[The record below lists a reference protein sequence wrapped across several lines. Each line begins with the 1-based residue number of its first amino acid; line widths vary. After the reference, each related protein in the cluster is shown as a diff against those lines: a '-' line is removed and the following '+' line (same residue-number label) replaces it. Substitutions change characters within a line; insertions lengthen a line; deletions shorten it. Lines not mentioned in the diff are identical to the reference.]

1 MRRAPSIIRDLTR
14 RVAAW
19 VVAVIACV
27 VPCGDRARWREEW
40 LAELDASAARYG
52 ARAAARVAL
61 GLVADARAVRRV
73 GQYSTADERGITM
86 IGFTWLDCRLAA
98 RMLVRSPGL
107 TAVGVLGMSAGIAIA
122 AGAFSI
128 LSAFMTPVLP
138 FDEGDR
144 IAAIQHVDANRN
156 DERRPWVHE
165 LEAWRTE
172 LRAVEDL
179 GGFRQAMRNLILP
192 GTAPTTEPVAEIS
205 ASAFR
210 VTRTGALMGRTL
222 LEADE
227 APGAPAVLV
236 VGHEV
241 WRSTFQGDPAIIGR
255 EVQLGDTVH
264 VVVGV
269 MPPGFAFPVQHSLWV
284 PLRIDASVHPRGQ
297 GPELL
302 VFGRLADGATFES
315 AQAELTAIGE
325 RTAAQYP
332 STHER
337 IRPRV
342 VPYTY
347 PFFDIDGPETLWM
360 GRLLQLLLALLLA
373 LVSVNV
379 AILFYARTARRQ
391 GEIAV
396 RTALGASRGRIVL
409 QLFAESLALATVAA
423 VVGLIATSTGLR
435 YISAAM
441 QESFGVLPFWWRF
454 ELSPAVVLYI
464 VLLALLSAVIVGVV
478 PALKATG
485 RRVQHDLQRMS
496 AGGGSGMRLGATW
509 RALIVT
515 QVAFAVALMPA
526 ALYQTYGAVRL
537 SMSSPGFAAEEF
549 LAATIARDGGSAARS
564 EDPTRSL
571 YARSIAR
578 VQERIGSDPAV
589 AGSTYA
595 MAWPGGEAAMVV
607 EIEGADVPAQEVS
620 YNIREGSRAGHLV
633 GINRVDVGFFAT
645 FEVPLLAGR
654 ALDAGD
660 ASAAATAV
668 VVNRSF
674 TQHLLGDSPALG
686 RRVRYVGRSGDAPAG
701 SVALNRWYDI
711 VGVVADFPAPL
722 NGRGAAGPRLYHAS
736 QLGAI
741 QPATLLL
748 RLRGISPGEFAPRL
762 RQVAA
767 AVDPNLQLRH
777 VSSLDALLRQ
787 EQNMMRVVAVVLSSL
802 TAAVLLLSSA
812 GIYAMM
818 SFTVSQRRK
827 EIGIRAA
834 LGADPRRIL
843 SSICARAL
851 SQLAAGAAAGI
862 ALALLLEWTTGGEL
876 MGGHAAV
883 VLPLVVVLIAVIG
896 LTAAVGPA
904 RRGLR
909 ISPTEA
915 LRTT

>member
-1 MRRAPSIIRDLTR
+1 
-14 RVAAW
+14 
-19 VVAVIACV
+19 
-27 VPCGDRARWREEW
+27 
-40 LAELDASAARYG
+40 
-52 ARAAARVAL
+52 
-61 GLVADARAVRRV
+61 
-73 GQYSTADERGITM
+73 M

-107 TAVGVLGMSAGIAIA
+107 TAIGVLGMATGIAIA

-138 FDEGDR
+138 FEEGDR
-144 IAAIQHVDANRN
+144 IAAIQHFDANRN
-156 DERRPWVHE
+156 DQRRPWVHE

-172 LRAVEDL
+172 LRAVEEL
-179 GGFRQAMRNLILP
+179 GGFRQVMRNLVLP
-192 GTAPTTEPVAEIS
+192 GMPATTERVAEIS

-222 LEADE
+222 VDGDE

-236 VGHEV
+236 ISHDV

-255 EVQLGDTVH
+255 EVQLGDTFH
-264 VVVGV
+264 LVVGV
-269 MPPGFAFPVQHSLWV
+269 MPPGFAFPVQHEFWV
-284 PLRIDASVHPRGQ
+284 PLRIDASVHARGQ

-302 VFGRLADGATFES
+302 VFGRLTEGATFES

-347 PFFDIDGPETLWM
+347 PFFDIDSPETLWM
-360 GRLLQLLLALLLA
+360 GRLLQLLLALLLV

-379 AILFYARTARRQ
+379 AILVYARTARRQ

-396 RTALGASRGRIVL
+396 RTALGASRARIVL
-409 QLFAESLALATVAA
+409 QLFAESLALAAIAA
-423 VVGLIATSTGLR
+423 VAGLIATSTGLR

-454 ELSPAVVLYI
+454 ELSPAVMVYI
-464 VLLALLSAVIVGVV
+464 VLLALLSAVIVGVI

-537 SMSSPGFAAEEF
+537 GTSSPGFAAEEF
-549 LAATIARDGGSAARS
+549 VAATIARDGGAGAQS
-564 EDPTRSL
+564 EDPTRSP
-571 YARSIAR
+571 YAQSIAR
-578 VQERIGSDPAV
+578 LQERITSDPAV
-589 AGSTYA
+589 TDATFA
-595 MAWPGGEAAMVV
+595 MTPPGAESAMVV
-607 EIEGADVPAQEVS
+607 EIEGADRPTQEVN
-620 YNIREGSRAGHLV
+620 YNIREGSRAGHLA

-645 FEVPLLAGR
+645 FDVPLLAGR
-654 ALDAGD
+654 ALEAGD
-660 ASAAATAV
+660 ASADATAV

-674 TQHLLGDSPALG
+674 TQRLLGDSPALG

-701 SVALNRWYDI
+701 SVALNRWYEI
-711 VGVVADFPAPL
+711 VGVVGDFPAPL
-722 NGRGAAGPRLYHAS
+722 DGSGTAGPKLYHAS
-736 QLGAI
+736 GIGAI

-748 RLRGISPGEFAPRL
+748 RLRGTSPGEFTPRL
-762 RQVAA
+762 RQAA
-767 AVDPNLQLRH
+767 ASVDPNLQLRN
-777 VSSLDALLRQ
+777 VSSLDELLRQ

-843 SSICARAL
+843 TSICARAL
-851 SQLAAGAAAGI
+851 GQLAAGAAAGI
-862 ALALLLEWTTGGEL
+862 ALALLLEWATGGEL

-883 VLPLVVVLIAVIG
+883 VLPLVAALITVIG
-896 LTAAVGPA
+896 LTAAAGPA

-909 ISPTEA
+909 VSPTEA